1 MWAQVKSTTFR
12 KADWHLQL
20 LWISVN
26 PTDISG
32 FNVRRIFPLF
42 SSLILALKTWVAS
55 CQNFA
60 ITSDQPYK
68 EYLWGCFSLSLNP
81 TVTVSGVFWFPVM
94 PTATSGWFTEG
105 IWWLDECPVPGCRMA
120 CGFQPGQGK
129 IQDDE
134 GNLKQWYLICV
145 QDLGF
150 GKTKNK
156 WKDSSLLS
164 SSSLCLNVKIF
175 FSRERSHGKSEEKL
189 WRGWRGKFAD

>member
-12 KADWHLQL
+12 KAGWHLQL
-20 LWISVN
+20 LRISVN

-81 TVTVSGVFWFPVM
+81 TVTVSWAFLVSCNAHCSIRMVQGRHMMAWWMSSPGMQNGLWIPAWTRQNSRWWGQLEAMVPHLC
-94 PTATSGWFTEG
+94 PRLR
-105 IWWLDECPVPGCRMA
+105 IW
-120 CGFQPGQGK
+120 
-129 IQDDE
+129 
-134 GNLKQWYLICV
+134 
-145 QDLGF
+145 
-150 GKTKNK
+150 KNK
-156 WKDSSLLS
+156 KQMKRQLFTFLLI
-164 SSSLCLNVKIF
+164 LMPQCKNL
-175 FSRERSHGKSEEKL
+175 L
-189 WRGWRGKFAD
+189 L